1 MHVNNQIEKFK
12 ESTKAQDLN
21 RKEQKSLTFNNTI
34 RLCSGRLKVPNRFED
49 KITPIGKGK
58 KEYQ

>member
-34 RLCSGRLKVPNRFED
+34 RLCSGRLKFSNRFED